1 MNFVVV
7 GALALL
13 PLSAFLSE
21 AVMWFGRNA
30 LDTHRQDEHDAA
42 SVELARSAVQS
53 ALVSRFMLAVGFV
66 ALAVTALRG
75 DSVTATVAVV
85 LLALVWTL
93 FASALSGLRWR
104 SPMSLAGRALFRP
117 LHWLGAALHWVLLG
131 WGRLPGPDVPASSLA
146 RVKEMEQE
154 TRWLLGPAPD
164 EETGKMLASLHEFGE
179 SLVEDVMVPREEI
192 AGIPAEAGLDE
203 ILALVQRERH
213 SRYPVYSDSL
223 DTVVGVLHVFDL
235 LGATKGETASTL
247 ARKPFF
253 TNDTKGVGALLRELQ
268 VTYNQMA
275 VVVDEYGGTA
285 GIITVEDLL
294 EELVGEIGD
303 EHEEE
308 ETPLRRLGPGVFWVE
323 GTMRVDEVNEA
334 LELDL
339 AEGEYDTLAGLV
351 LDRLERIP
359 RAGERIRA
367 DGVWLEVAASEPHR
381 IKAVKVT
388 VPDRSAAPVEE
399 RRGTE
404 ER

>member
-1 MNFVVV
+1 MTFVLV

-13 PLSAFLSE
+13 PLSMFLSE
-21 AVMWFGRNA
+21 AVMWFARNA
-30 LDTHRQDEHDAA
+30 LDIHRSDDDDASA
-42 SVELARSAVQS
+42 ADLARSASQ
-53 ALVSRFMLAVGFV
+53 AELVSRFCIAVSFV
-66 ALAVTALRG
+66 ALISIAVRL
-75 DSVTATVAVV
+75 DSIGTTLTVV
-85 LLALVWTL
+85 LAAFVWTL
-93 FASALSGLRWR
+93 FAGALSGVHWR
-104 SPMSLAGRALFRP
+104 SPVSLAGRALFRP
-117 LHWLGAALHWVLLG
+117 LRWLGIALDWVLLG
-131 WGRLPGPDVPASSLA
+131 WGRLGGPDARGSLV

-154 TRWLLGPAPD
+154 TRWLLGRTPD
-164 EETGKMLASLHEFGE
+164 DETGKMLASLHEFGE

-192 AGIPAEAGLDE
+192 AGIPAEAGLAD
-203 ILALVQRERH
+203 ILAMVQRERH

-235 LGATKGETASTL
+235 LQASEGDVASTL
-247 ARKPFF
+247 AQKPFF

-334 LELDL
+334 LKLDL
-339 AEGEYDTLAGLV
+339 DEGEYDTLAGLV

-359 RAGERIRA
+359 RPGERIRA
-367 DGVWLEVAASEPHR
+367 NGVWLEVAASEPHR

-388 VPDRSAAPVEE
+388 VLNRGEARVEQ
-399 RRGTE
+399 
-404 ER
+404 